1 MSPMPTAIAAKTT
14 APFKSDRAARA
25 AFTRAENVWD
35 AKRSEGWAARDTY
48 RAHFREHSSMDS
60 AEYERLLGVEK
71 TCEAEAAVLFEVMR
85 GIYTRATAQGI
96 GWISSS
102 ANWHFGH
109 CPTRDL
115 IAANMD

>member
-1 MSPMPTAIAAKTT
+1 MPTAIATAKTP

-35 AKRSEGWAARDTY
+35 AKRKEGWTARDTY

-60 AEYERLLGVEK
+60 AEYERLLGIERA
-71 TCEAEAAVLFEVMR
+71 CEAEARVLFEAMR
-85 GIYTRATAQGI
+85 TIYNRATAQGI
-96 GWISSS
+96 GWISTS
-102 ANWHFGH
+102 ANWHFGENA
-109 CPTRDL
+109 TRDL